1 MKSFS
6 VNTNSWHYKL
16 NIRMTKTN
24 DMLSQGNN
32 AEKYV
37 KSKDN
42 FCSYWRMTLWS
53 MFKIS
58 VALSF
63 VAAIAIMLLYF
74 VYLYGYALIFNTGEA
89 LIGTGVVIT
98 TIAMIVGFV
107 VLGTTLDAR
116 KRKKLKKILEEG
128 ETETSLAKAKY
139 STWKDGI
146 CIPVEFKE

>member
-24 DMLSQGNN
+24 DMLSHSNY

-53 MFKIS
+53 VFKIS
-58 VALSF
+58 VAFSF
-63 VAAIAIMLLYF
+63 IATVAFFLMYVI
-74 VYLYGYALIFNTGEA
+74 YLYGYALIFNTSEA
-89 LIGTGVVIT
+89 LVGTGVVIGL
-98 TIAMIVGFV
+98 IATIVGFV
-107 VLGTTLDAR
+107 ALGATLDSR
-116 KRKKLKKILEEG
+116 KRAKLKKILEEG

-146 CIPVEFKE
+146 CIPVEFK